1 MKIRGFEIISKEQ
14 YDKDIK
20 EEILN
25 KYSFDNCYIHEEIKL
40 PKRATALSAGY
51 DVFSTLEFQLLPN
64 DEIKLPTGIK
74 SYMQNDEVLKAY
86 PRSSLGFK
94 YYLRFANTIPV
105 IDADYIFSKN
115 EGHIWIKLR
124 NEGEKVL
131 SIKKGEAICQF
142 IFEKCLLA
150 DGDNYKG
157 EKRDG
162 GIGSTNKGEA

>member
-1 MKIRGFEIISKEQ
+1 MKIRGFETVSQSQ
-14 YDKDIK
+14 YDKDLK

-25 KYSFDNCYIHEEIKL
+25 TFHLDDCTLHEYLKL

-51 DVFSTLEFQLLPN
+51 DVFSTLEFNLQPN
-64 DEIKLPTGIK
+64 EDIKLPTGIK
-74 SYMQNDEVLKAY
+74 SYMQNDEVLKAH

-124 NEGEKVL
+124 NEGSKVL

-150 DGDNYKG
+150 DGDSYEG

-162 GIGSTNKGEA
+162 GMGSTNKGS